1 MTRAKAKGSFEI
13 DFGNE
18 DTIEERDG
26 GAKLTRASGTQKFSG
41 DIQGDGVVDWLMSYR
56 TDGTA
61 SYVGLQRIAGTL
73 GKRKGSFV
81 INATGEYN
89 GKTSSATWTIV
100 KGMGTGEL
108 AKLRGSG
115 RFKAGPGPKA
125 TYELDY
131 ELK

>member
-1 MTRAKAKGSFEI
+1 MTKAKGSFEVA
-13 DFGNE
+13 GGTE
-18 DTIEERDG
+18 DTFEERDA

-41 DIQGDGVVDWLMSYR
+41 DVQGDGAVDWLMSYR
-56 TDGTA
+56 KDGTA
-61 SYVGLQRIAGTL
+61 TFVGLQRVTGTL

-81 INATGEYN
+81 ISAAGEYN
-89 GKTSSATWTIV
+89 GKTSTATWTVV

-108 AKLRGSG
+108 AKLRGTG
-115 RFKAGPGPKA
+115 KFKAGPGPKA